1 MRFGKLSPTNGG
13 AIKVYSAALN
23 NTTIVARLLLT
34 NAKVFFKGP
43 LRITKDNFIN
53 APKSQVPGWIRESS
67 PFLVETL
74 RGS

>member
-43 LRITKDNFIN
+43 LRITKGNFHQCTKVTS
-53 APKSQVPGWIRESS
+53 AWVD
-67 PFLVETL
+67 
-74 RGS
+74 